1 MSGIFDLRGYIGN
14 LRLAN
19 MGQRQG
25 DRNEIGR
32 CPAALFGPY
41 ASWNVRFAPIVL
53 KNSKIAGL
61 QKSCKCSALAI
72 SAAARLC
79 RIDASASDR
88 FAVIDV
94 VPHLAARET
103 HQPP

>member
-41 ASWNVRFAPIVL
+41 ASSNVRFAPINGSWSRL
-53 KNSKIAGL
+53 AEL
-61 QKSCKCSALAI
+61 PPAL
-72 SAAARLC
+72 
-79 RIDASASDR
+79 
-88 FAVIDV
+88 
-94 VPHLAARET
+94 
-103 HQPP
+103 

>member
-41 ASWNVRFAPIVL
+41 ASSNVRFAP
-53 KNSKIAGL
+53 AGSTGRRNTGVKSLCWGFKL
-61 QKSCKCSALAI
+61 QGLTWS
-72 SAAARLC
+72 
-79 RIDASASDR
+79 
-88 FAVIDV
+88 FV
-94 VPHLAARET
+94 
-103 HQPP
+103 

>member
-41 ASWNVRFAPIVL
+41 ASWNVRFAPKAVPRHSHPWRKQIVF
-53 KNSKIAGL
+53 SGRA
-61 QKSCKCSALAI
+61 
-72 SAAARLC
+72 
-79 RIDASASDR
+79 
-88 FAVIDV
+88 
-94 VPHLAARET
+94 
-103 HQPP
+103 